1 MPHFCPDSS
10 IFAVAMHDALTI
22 LGTPYL
28 EQKDQIPPFSC
39 LDFKGKNGD
48 YLA

>member
-1 MPHFCPDSS
+1 MLHFCPDSS
-10 IFAVAMHDALTI
+10 LFAVAMHYALTV

-28 EQKDQIPPFSC
+28 EQKDQMPAFSL
-39 LDFKGKNGD
+39 LDFKGNNGD